1 MVKGDAE
8 KSNNYETGYYGRA
21 EKLLKKFNISVGDK
35 IRVSKKDKTT
45 YEGYL
50 LPRGEIGRDDSF
62 ILIKLKNGYNLGINI
77 ENINNVEKIGEAVE
91 IKPSPPEVPLKVS
104 EELPRVMILTTGG
117 TIASR
122 VDYHSGAVFPAL
134 DARDLYNIVPE
145 LGDIV
150 RIDAE
155 LLFSVFSENIF
166 PKHWTAIA
174 KKVAEVIDKGYD
186 GVVITHGTDTM
197 GYTAAALSFALQS
210 LPVPVVLVGAQRSS
224 DRPSSDAA
232 LNLKSAVRI
241 AGYAPFSA
249 VTVVMHEETSDKY
262 CVAHPGT
269 KVRKCHTSRR
279 DAFKTI
285 NDTPIA
291 RTDGQEI
298 IMLKKNF
305 VPRDKNRKLKLEPN
319 FEDKVALLKIHPGF
333 NTKIIDFL
341 VDSGYRGIVI
351 EGTGLG
357 HAPSSIYESI
367 KRGTDSGVTFVMT
380 SQCIWGRIH
389 MNVYRTGR
397 ELLSLGVIPGEDM
410 LPETALVKLMWVLAK
425 EKTPEKV
432 KELMLTNIVG
442 ELTPRT
448 QYNEY
453 NI

>member
-1 MVKGDAE
+1 MKKNDEIANTHE
-8 KSNNYETGYYGRA
+8 EGYYGRA
-21 EKLLKKFNISVGDK
+21 EKLLKEFNITVGDK
-35 IRVSKKDKTT
+35 IKVSKKDRTT

-50 LPRGEIGRDDSF
+50 LPRGEIGKDDSF

-77 ENINNVEKIGEAVE
+77 ENIASVEKVGKAVE
-91 IKPSPPEVPLKVS
+91 IKPTPPEVPLKVS
-104 EELPRVMILTTGG
+104 EKLPNIMILTTGG

-122 VDYHSGAVFPAL
+122 VDYHSGAVYPAL

-174 KKVAEVIDKGYD
+174 KKVAEVINKGYD
-186 GVVITHGTDTM
+186 GVIITHGTDTM

-241 AGYAPFSA
+241 AGYAPFA
-249 VTVVMHEETSDKY
+249 QVTVVMHEGSSDKY

-291 RTDGQEI
+291 RTDGQDI
-298 IMLKKNF
+298 IMLKNNF
-305 VPRDKNRKLKLEPN
+305 IPRDKSRKLKLEPN
-319 FEDKVALLKIHPGF
+319 FEEKVALLKIHPGF
-333 NTKIIDFL
+333 NAKLIDFL
-341 VDSGYRGIVI
+341 VDSGYRGIVL

-357 HAPSSIYESI
+357 HAPNIVYESI
-367 KRGTDSGVTFVMT
+367 KKGIDSGVTFVMT

-397 ELLSLGVIPGEDM
+397 ELLALGVIPGEDM

-425 EKTPEKV
+425 EKDPVKI
-432 KELMLTNIVG
+432 KELMRSNIVG

-453 NI
+453 V

>member
-1 MVKGDAE
+1 MKKNDEIVNE
-8 KSNNYETGYYGRA
+8 HEEGYYGRA
-21 EKLLKKFNISVGDK
+21 EKLLEKFNITVGDK
-35 IRVSKKDKTT
+35 IRVFKKDKTT
-45 YEGYL
+45 YDGYL
-50 LPRGEIGRDDSF
+50 LPRGEIGKDDAF

-77 ENINNVEKIGEAVE
+77 ENIANVEKVGKAVE
-91 IKPSPPEVPLKVS
+91 IKPTPPEGSLKIS
-104 EELPRVMILTTGG
+104 EKLPNIMILTTGG

-122 VDYHSGAVFPAL
+122 VDYHSGAVYPAL
-134 DARDLYNIVPE
+134 DARDLYNVVPE

-155 LLFSVFSENIF
+155 LLFSEFSENIF

-174 KKVAEVIDKGYD
+174 KKIAEVIDKGYN
-186 GVVITHGTDTM
+186 GVIITHGTDTM
-197 GYTAAALSFALQS
+197 GYTAAALSFALQA
-210 LPVPVVLVGAQRSS
+210 LPIPVVLVGAQRSS

-241 AGYAPFSA
+241 AGYAPFA
-249 VTVVMHEETSDKY
+249 QVVVVMHEDSSDRY

-285 NDTPIA
+285 NDTPLA
-291 RTDGQEI
+291 KTDGHEI
-298 IMLKKNF
+298 TMLKDNF
-305 VPRDKNRKLKLEPN
+305 TPRDKNRKLKLEPN
-319 FEDKVALLKIHPGF
+319 FEEKVALLKIHPGF
-333 NTKIIDFL
+333 NTKVIDFL
-341 VDSGYRGIVI
+341 VDSGYKGIVL

-357 HAPSSIYESI
+357 HAPNIVYESI
-367 KRGTDSGVTFVMT
+367 KKGVDSGVTFVMT
-380 SQCIWGRIH
+380 SQCIWGRTH

-410 LPETALVKLMWVLAK
+410 LPETTLVKLMWVLAK
-425 EKTPEKV
+425 EKDPV
-432 KELMLTNIVG
+432 KIRELMLTNIAG

-453 NI
+453 V